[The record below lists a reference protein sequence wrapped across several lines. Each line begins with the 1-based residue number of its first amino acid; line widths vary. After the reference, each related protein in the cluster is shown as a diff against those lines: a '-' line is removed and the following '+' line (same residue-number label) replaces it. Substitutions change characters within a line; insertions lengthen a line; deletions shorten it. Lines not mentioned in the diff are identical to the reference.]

1 MRALARGTVISWA
14 LEVPVEQRRPNILV
28 IMTDEERYPPG
39 YEDAALGRFRREQL
53 PGQQALRAR
62 ACEFH
67 RHHAASSACAPSRAS
82 LMTGHYP
89 TLHGVRATDGAA
101 KAANDPNMF
110 WLEAN
115 TVPTLGHY
123 FRAAG
128 YRTYYRGKW
137 HVSHADLVTP
147 DTRTVIASS
156 DDAGAVIGANTA
168 LYRAAERLA
177 LHGFLGWVGPDPHG
191 AARSNCGKLRD
202 PIFVDQFEAL
212 IGALEISADASPWLS
227 VVSLVNPHDIVLFG
241 ALWAA
246 WGYEFHDDTV
256 PEVPEPPTQ
265 DESLRTK
272 PSCQADY
279 VKKYGQ
285 VFLPQPQ
292 IPAYRRFYYYLHKLV
307 DQQVARVLQR
317 LAASRFRDDTIV
329 VYTSDHG
336 EMLGA
341 HGGMH
346 QKWHNA
352 YDETLRVPLLI
363 AGPGIAAGSRV
374 DHLSS
379 HVDLLP
385 TLLGLAGLDA
395 ERLREDLARR
405 HSEAQPLVGRDLSA
419 LARGGAASDEPVY
432 FMTEDEVSEG
442 LDQETVLGRKYEAVE
457 EPAKVEAVIAR
468 VDLGEGTR
476 LWKFARAY
484 RRSLI
489 GDPAEASRWPERSEY
504 ELYDLEADPH
514 ETENLAHGIA
524 GRETRAARET
534 MEALLEA
541 VREKKA
547 LHPRLR

>member
-1 MRALARGTVISWA
+1 
-14 LEVPVEQRRPNILV
+14 
-28 IMTDEERYPPG
+28 MTDEERYPPS
-39 YEDAALGRFRREQL
+39 YENAELRRFRAEQL

-67 RHHAASSACAPSRAS
+67 RHHAASSACVPSRAS
-82 LMTGHYP
+82 LFTGHYP

-101 KAANDPNMF
+101 KSAHDPNMF
-110 WLEAN
+110 WLEPN

-128 YRTYYRGKW
+128 YRTHYRGKW

-147 DTRTVIASS
+147 DTRLPIASS
-156 DDAGAVIGANTA
+156 DDEGVVIGANTA

-191 AARSNCGKLRD
+191 AARANCGKLRD
-202 PIFVDQFEAL
+202 PIFADQVDDL
-212 IGALEISADASPWLS
+212 IGSLEVSADTSPWLAVAS
-227 VVSLVNPHDIVLFG
+227 FVNPHDIVLFG

-246 WGYEFHDDTV
+246 WGYSFADETV

-265 DESLRTK
+265 DESLCHK

-279 VKKYGQ
+279 VKKYGKIF
-285 VFLPQPQ
+285 VPQPQ
-292 IPAYRRFYYYLHKLV
+292 IPVYRRFYYYLHKLV
-307 DQQVARVLQR
+307 DRQVARVLQR
-317 LAASRFRDDTIV
+317 LAASRFCDDTIV

-363 AGPGIAAGSRV
+363 AGPGIAAGRV

-395 ERLREDLARR
+395 EALRAELARG
-405 HSEAQPLVGRDLSA
+405 HSEAQPLVGRDLSG

-432 FMTEDEVSEG
+432 FMSEDEVSEG
-442 LDQETVLGRKYEAVE
+442 LDQATILGRKYEAVE
-457 EPAKVEAVIAR
+457 EPAKVEAVLAR
-468 VDLGEGTR
+468 VDLGTGTR
-476 LWKFARAY
+476 LWKYARAY
-484 RRSLI
+484 RRSLV
-489 GDPAEASRWPERSEY
+489 GDPAEASGWPERCEY

-514 ETENLAHGIA
+514 ETHNLAHGL
-524 GRETRAARET
+524 GDRDTRAAREQ

-541 VREKKA
+541 VRAKKA